1 MLDLL
6 NIFFENLLP
15 IFLAAAAGYVLS
27 WKSDLDAR
35 HVSKVLFYIFSPAL
49 VFTLIQRYI
58 TPEIPLFR
66 MAVITIATML
76 LVALLVFLLGKALR
90 YSREMTMA
98 MVLPAMLLNTG
109 NMGIPVTLF
118 VFGEEGLAYGTVVT
132 IITVI
137 MSYSA
142 GVIVASLGKADIKT
156 SLLSLVKLPML
167 YGVLLAVVMYF
178 TGWSLPLPVGRAVDL
193 MADAAIPTMLVLL
206 GMQLQKANLRENI
219 RALFIS
225 TSARLV
231 AGPLIMLGLS
241 SLIGMQGLVQQVSI
255 LQAGMPGAVTATVLA
270 TEYDTNPE
278 FVTAAITIGTVL
290 SPLTLTPLI
299 WLLTA

>member
-1 MLDLL
+1 MLDIL
-6 NIFFENLLP
+6 NIFFDNLLP

-27 WKSDLDAR
+27 WKSDLEAR

-58 TPEIPLFR
+58 TPEIPLLR
-66 MAVITIATML
+66 MAIITIATML
-76 LVALLVFLLGKALR
+76 LVALLVFLIGKALG

-231 AGPLIMLGLS
+231 AGPLIMFGLS

>member
-27 WKSDLDAR
+27 WKSDLEAR

-49 VFTLIQRYI
+49 VFTLIQRHI
-58 TPEIPLFR
+58 TPEIPLLR
-66 MAVITIATML
+66 MTIITVSTML
-76 LVALLVFLLGKALR
+76 LVALLVFLIARALG

-118 VFGEEGLAYGTVVT
+118 VFGVEGLAYGTVVT

-167 YGVLLAVVMYF
+167 YGVLLAVLMYF

>member
-1 MLDLL
+1 
-6 NIFFENLLP
+6 
-15 IFLAAAAGYVLS
+15 
-27 WKSDLDAR
+27 
-35 HVSKVLFYIFSPAL
+35 
-49 VFTLIQRYI
+49 
-58 TPEIPLFR
+58 
-66 MAVITIATML
+66 
-76 LVALLVFLLGKALR
+76 
-90 YSREMTMA
+90 MA

-137 MSYSA
+137 MSNSA

-156 SLLSLVKLPML
+156 SLLRLVKLPML

-193 MADAAIPTMLVLL
+193 LADAAIPTMLVLL
-206 GMQLQKANLRENI
+206 GMQLQKANLRENV
-219 RALFIS
+219 RALCIS

-231 AGPLIMLGLS
+231 AGPLIMFGLS

-278 FVTAAITIGTVL
+278 FVTAAITIATVL

>member
-1 MLDLL
+1 MFDLL

-27 WKSDLDAR
+27 WKTDLEAR

-58 TPEIPLFR
+58 TPEIPLLR

-76 LVALLVFLLGKALR
+76 LVALLVFLIGKALG

-241 SLIGMQGLVQQVSI
+241 SLAGMTGLVQQVSI

-278 FVTAAITIGTVL
+278 FVTAAITIATVL
-290 SPLTLTPLI
+290 SPFTLTPLI

>member
-27 WKSDLDAR
+27 WKSDLEAR

-58 TPEIPLFR
+58 TPDIPLLR
-66 MAVITIATML
+66 MTVITIATML
-76 LVALLVFLLGKALR
+76 LVALLVFLIARALG

-118 VFGEEGLAYGTVVT
+118 VFGVEGLAYGTVVT

-167 YGVLLAVVMYF
+167 YGVLLAVLMYF

>member
-27 WKSDLDAR
+27 WKSDLEAR

-58 TPEIPLFR
+58 TPEIPLLK
-66 MAVITIATML
+66 MTLVTIATML
-76 LVALLVFLLGKALR
+76 LVALLVFLIARAFG

-118 VFGEEGLAYGTVVT
+118 VFGEDGLAYGTVVT

-156 SLLSLVKLPML
+156 SLMSLVKLPML
-167 YGVLLAVVMYF
+167 YGVILAVIMYF

-241 SLIGMQGLVQQVSI
+241 SLVGMTGLVQQVSI

-278 FVTAAITIGTVL
+278 FVTAAITIATVL

>member
-27 WKSDLDAR
+27 WKSDLEAR

>member
-27 WKSDLDAR
+27 WKSDLEAR

-58 TPEIPLFR
+58 TPDIPLLR
-66 MAVITIATML
+66 MTVITIATML
-76 LVALLVFLLGKALR
+76 LVALLVFLIARALG

-167 YGVLLAVVMYF
+167 YGVLLAVLMYF

>member
-1 MLDLL
+1 
-6 NIFFENLLP
+6 
-15 IFLAAAAGYVLS
+15 
-27 WKSDLDAR
+27 
-35 HVSKVLFYIFSPAL
+35 
-49 VFTLIQRYI
+49 
-58 TPEIPLFR
+58 
-66 MAVITIATML
+66 
-76 LVALLVFLLGKALR
+76 
-90 YSREMTMA
+90 
-98 MVLPAMLLNTG
+98 
-109 NMGIPVTLF
+109 
-118 VFGEEGLAYGTVVT
+118 
-132 IITVI
+132 
-137 MSYSA
+137 
-142 GVIVASLGKADIKT
+142 
-156 SLLSLVKLPML
+156 ML
-167 YGVLLAVVMYF
+167 YGVLLAVLMYF
-178 TGWSLPLPVGRAVDL
+178 TCWSLPLPVGRAVDL

>member
-6 NIFFENLLP
+6 SIFFENLLP
-15 IFLAAAAGYVLS
+15 IFLAAAAGYVLA
-27 WKSDLDAR
+27 WKSDLEAR
-35 HVSKVLFYIFSPAL
+35 HVSKVLFFIFSPAL

-58 TPEIPLFR
+58 TPDIPLLK
-66 MAVITIATML
+66 MTLVTIATML
-76 LVALLVFLLGKALR
+76 LVALLVFLIARAFG

-167 YGVLLAVVMYF
+167 YGVILAVIMYF

-241 SLIGMQGLVQQVSI
+241 SLIGMTGLVQQVSI

-278 FVTAAITIGTVL
+278 FVTAAITIATVL